1 MTNLW
6 PLIGFLSLII
16 VVVLY
21 VKGKEDAETFDA
33 EIRSL
38 IMRIR
43 YCPVTKESYET
54 FKRDFEKL
62 SKMPR
67 RKQEQIQVAFVE
79 FAHKFKAFFPPLGPE
94 AEIKN
99 TE

>member
-6 PLIGFLSLII
+6 PLIGFLSLIAI
-16 VVVLY
+16 AVLY
-21 VKGKEDAETFDA
+21 VKGKEDAESFDG
-33 EIRSL
+33 ELRSL
-38 IMRIR
+38 ITRIR

-54 FKRDFEKL
+54 FRRDFEIL
-62 SKMPR
+62 NKMPH

-99 TE
+99 NY